1 MLNSHYK
8 YKSQNLP
15 YIQNTKKYC
24 AVVEGFFVND
34 VIKENGFVTGVVG
47 TDMKT
52 KNKFITAKPHAIL
65 STGEVIRMLRELK
78 GWTQAELARR
88 SGISVTNI
96 SLLENEKI
104 EIGKKRTVQL
114 AKTFDVHPAII
125 MFPEYEAK
133 EIEKAA

>member
-1 MLNSHYK
+1 M
-8 YKSQNLP
+8 
-15 YIQNTKKYC
+15 
-24 AVVEGFFVND
+24 
-34 VIKENGFVTGVVG
+34 
-47 TDMKT
+47 
-52 KNKFITAKPHAIL
+52 L